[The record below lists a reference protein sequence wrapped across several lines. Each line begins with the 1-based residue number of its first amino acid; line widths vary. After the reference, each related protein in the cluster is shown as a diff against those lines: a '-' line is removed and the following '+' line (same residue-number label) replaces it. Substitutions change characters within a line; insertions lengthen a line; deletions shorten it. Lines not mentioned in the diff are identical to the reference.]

1 MKKILTL
8 SVVLLQLLV
17 CTAYGQDSNAP
28 LWMRYPAISPNG
40 ETIAFSYK
48 GDIYTV
54 PSSGGTATA
63 LTTNSAYDY
72 SPVWAPDGKSI
83 AFASNRY
90 GNFDIFVVS
99 STGGT
104 PTRVTFHSGNEVPS
118 AFSNDGSQIIF
129 SANIADAKDNILFPS
144 GILSEL
150 YSVSTTG
157 GRIELVFTTPAENAV
172 FSSNDALI
180 AYHDRKG
187 YEDPWRKRHTSSVT
201 RDIWVYNK
209 KTGEHKKV
217 TSFNGEDRNPVFSTD
232 SKTIYYLT
240 EQFGTYNVASVSLD
254 GNQEPMAISQFKV
267 HPVRFLSIAQNGK
280 LCYGFNGELFTQIPG
295 QEPVKV
301 EVALNADQT
310 ENAIV
315 HEVKSSGA
323 TEMAVSP
330 DGKEVAFVIRG
341 EVFVTSTEYS
351 TTKRITNTP
360 EQERTV
366 SFSPDGKK
374 LLYAAERNGTWNIY
388 ETSIVN
394 SDEPN
399 FSLSTLLK
407 EEVVVDIPEEA
418 FQPAYSPDGKE
429 VAFLK
434 ERQTL
439 CVKNLKTGVIR
450 VVLPGNLNY
459 SYSDGDQHYQW
470 SPDSKWFLVSYN
482 DKNRWPASEVGLV
495 KADGSEIHNLTQ
507 SGYSDEN
514 PRWMMNGKVVL
525 WQSDRNGY
533 RSHGSWGSEFD
544 VYALFLTQEAYDEF
558 NLPKYEWE
566 LLKEQ
571 KKKDKND
578 KAKDEKKDADKGK
591 KKKDDKAEKEK
602 DAVEPIKIDFNNLED
617 RKVRLTINS
626 SSISDAVLSP
636 DGENLYYL
644 SRFEKGFDLWVNKLK
659 DNETKLLVKIDGYA
673 GNLHIDK
680 DGKNLFL
687 TAGGRLQKIEIA
699 GNKQSNISY
708 KAEFTINYPK
718 EREYLYEHMWRQ
730 VSKKFYDPA
739 IHGIDWAGFKANYAR
754 FLPHINNNF
763 DFAEMA
769 SELLGELNGSHTGAR
784 YYYRAEN
791 PDVTASL
798 GAFYDLSYKGNGLK
812 IAEVIEKSP
821 LINAKN
827 KIKAG
832 VIIEQIDGQQLLPN
846 ADFYQLLN
854 RKADKNVLL
863 NLFNPETNERWTETV
878 KPITLREENALLY
891 KRWVKTRNEQVEK
904 LSNGRIGYV
913 HVSGMNSESYR
924 EVYSE
929 LLGRHGNKEA
939 VIVDTRFNGG
949 GWLHD
954 DLATLLS
961 GKRYADF
968 EPRGQYIGSEPITKW
983 YKPSVIIVGEGNY
996 SDAHGFPYVY
1006 KTLGI
1011 GKVIGMP
1018 VPGTMTAVWWETL
1031 QDESLV
1037 FGIPQMGVKDL
1048 NGKYLENNQLEP
1060 HIKVAISPEEAAAGR
1075 DTQLEAAV
1083 NELLNQLDKK

>member
-1 MKKILTL
+1 
-8 SVVLLQLLV
+8 
-17 CTAYGQDSNAP
+17 
-28 LWMRYPAISPNG
+28 
-40 ETIAFSYK
+40 
-48 GDIYTV
+48 
-54 PSSGGTATA
+54 
-63 LTTNSAYDY
+63 
-72 SPVWAPDGKSI
+72 
-83 AFASNRY
+83 
-90 GNFDIFVVS
+90 
-99 STGGT
+99 
-104 PTRVTFHSGNEVPS
+104 
-118 AFSNDGSQIIF
+118 
-129 SANIADAKDNILFPS
+129 
-144 GILSEL
+144 
-150 YSVSTTG
+150 
-157 GRIELVFTTPAENAV
+157 
-172 FSSNDALI
+172 
-180 AYHDRKG
+180 
-187 YEDPWRKRHTSSVT
+187 
-201 RDIWVYNK
+201 
-209 KTGEHKKV
+209 
-217 TSFNGEDRNPVFSTD
+217 
-232 SKTIYYLT
+232 
-240 EQFGTYNVASVSLD
+240 
-254 GNQEPMAISQFKV
+254 
-267 HPVRFLSIAQNGK
+267 
-280 LCYGFNGELFTQIPG
+280 
-295 QEPVKV
+295 
-301 EVALNADQT
+301 
-310 ENAIV
+310 
-315 HEVKSSGA
+315 
-323 TEMAVSP
+323 
-330 DGKEVAFVIRG
+330 
-341 EVFVTSTEYS
+341 
-351 TTKRITNTP
+351 
-360 EQERTV
+360 
-366 SFSPDGKK
+366 
-374 LLYAAERNGTWNIY
+374 
-388 ETSIVN
+388 
-394 SDEPN
+394 
-399 FSLSTLLK
+399 
-407 EEVVVDIPEEA
+407 
-418 FQPAYSPDGKE
+418 
-429 VAFLK
+429 
-434 ERQTL
+434 
-439 CVKNLKTGVIR
+439 
-450 VVLPGNLNY
+450 
-459 SYSDGDQHYQW
+459 
-470 SPDSKWFLVSYN
+470 
-482 DKNRWPASEVGLV
+482 
-495 KADGSEIHNLTQ
+495 
-507 SGYSDEN
+507 
-514 PRWMMNGKVVL
+514 
-525 WQSDRNGY
+525 
-533 RSHGSWGSEFD
+533 
-544 VYALFLTQEAYDEF
+544 
-558 NLPKYEWE
+558 
-566 LLKEQ
+566 
-571 KKKDKND
+571 
-578 KAKDEKKDADKGK
+578 
-591 KKKDDKAEKEK
+591 
-602 DAVEPIKIDFNNLED
+602 
-617 RKVRLTINS
+617 
-626 SSISDAVLSP
+626 
-636 DGENLYYL
+636 
-644 SRFEKGFDLWVNKLK
+644 
-659 DNETKLLVKIDGYA
+659 
-673 GNLHIDK
+673 
-680 DGKNLFL
+680 
-687 TAGGRLQKIEIA
+687 
-699 GNKQSNISY
+699 
-708 KAEFTINYPK
+708 
-718 EREYLYEHMWRQ
+718 MWRQ

-739 IHGIDWAGFKANYAR
+739 IHGIDWAGFKTNYAR